1 MNPIEKRLTA
11 RAEMTAGAGRQHC
24 RIDLHL
30 LIKGAEL
37 YGTDGNIVG
46 IEVQGEG
53 HVTEDVLWSK
63 VDGFT

>member
-1 MNPIEKRLTA
+1 
-11 RAEMTAGAGRQHC
+11 MTAGAGRQHC

-46 IEVQGEG
+46 IEAQGEE